1 MNLKEYLTKEKPN
14 LSASSITTYNSI
26 LTNLYK
32 KVFGDMTIELEK
44 FKETEPIL
52 KYLQDIPFN
61 KRKTILSALL
71 LVSPNEKKYRDLMLE
86 DIHTYNDEQEK
97 QIKNEKQEHNW
108 IDSSEIQ
115 SKWETLKKNAVVLYN
130 KKRFKIIKKFN
141 RLYCYRYWVVF
152 LLHQEEQKILLILRL
167 RILIKQK
174 ITILIR
180 IK

>member
-32 KVFGDMTIELEK
+32 KVFDDKTIEMEK

-71 LVSPNEKKYRDLMLE
+71 LVSPNEKKYRDINNNHFILSNFYIYVNGKSPLVAE
-86 DIHTYNDEQEK
+86 ENRIEK
-97 QIKNEKQEHNW
+97 
-108 IDSSEIQ
+108 
-115 SKWETLKKNAVVLYN
+115 
-130 KKRFKIIKKFN
+130 R
-141 RLYCYRYWVVF
+141 
-152 LLHQEEQKILLILRL
+152 
-167 RILIKQK
+167 
-174 ITILIR
+174 
-180 IK
+180 